1 MRTSLL
7 NLPQVQRIARTTCRR
22 MARHAAIIL
31 AIPSALPHCHG
42 AQRKPS
48 GSARPSLSR
57 TRNECGRAPIDGHGG
72 GRLRRASN
80 RFISGKATGLIGSVN
95 DTMGVTMPGGAA
107 RTFADPYEYQAFTC
121 DAQHRVVVT
130 KAGAYRAKTI
140 RIDLHRVMLRR
151 ARQALPTISHLAIP
165 AGRSAICFSVD
176 PRQTLGVWG
185 GKEIKPGGVFVVHSG
200 GEFFS
205 QADER
210 GGWASLS
217 LSAEALA
224 ASAQALFGY
233 DLKLPAAAQVA
244 RPPNTA
250 MARLSALHKAA
261 GDLAVSAPE
270 ILARAEVAQAI
281 ETELVRAAIGCLTDP
296 VSVREPWTPRLKVMA
311 RFEAFVHANEERPL
325 YITDICKGI
334 GVSERTLRLHC
345 LEHLGISPHRYLWL
359 RRMHHVHRALA
370 SAHATATTVTEIA
383 TDHGFWELGRF
394 SVAYKKLFGESPR
407 ATLRRAASDIPAD
420 LEGFAL
426 SRN

>member
-165 AGRSAICFSVD
+165 AGRRD
-176 PRQTLGVWG
+176 L
-185 GKEIKPGGVFVVHSG
+185 
-200 GEFFS
+200 
-205 QADER
+205 
-210 GGWASLS
+210 
-217 LSAEALA
+217 
-224 ASAQALFGY
+224 LFGR
-233 DLKLPAAAQVA
+233 PAPDVG
-244 RPPNTA
+244 
-250 MARLSALHKAA
+250 S
-261 GDLAVSAPE
+261 
-270 ILARAEVAQAI
+270 
-281 ETELVRAAIGCLTDP
+281 
-296 VSVREPWTPRLKVMA
+296 
-311 RFEAFVHANEERPL
+311 
-325 YITDICKGI
+325 
-334 GVSERTLRLHC
+334 
-345 LEHLGISPHRYLWL
+345 
-359 RRMHHVHRALA
+359 
-370 SAHATATTVTEIA
+370 
-383 TDHGFWELGRF
+383 LGRQGDQNRGSASSSTRAGSSLAKPM
-394 SVAYKKLFGESPR
+394 SVEAGHRCHYPPKLSPPPPKHCSV
-407 ATLRRAASDIPAD
+407 TT
-420 LEGFAL
+420 
-426 SRN
+426 